1 VLLPDGAQLS
11 GVGLVRF
18 VLPDGAG
25 AYPAY
30 AIAITVFAMCA
41 LARMGICMS

>member
-1 VLLPDGAQLS
+1 LPDGAQLS
-11 GVGLVRF
+11 GVGQVRF

-30 AIAITVFAMCA
+30 ESMVHA
-41 LARMGICMS
+41 